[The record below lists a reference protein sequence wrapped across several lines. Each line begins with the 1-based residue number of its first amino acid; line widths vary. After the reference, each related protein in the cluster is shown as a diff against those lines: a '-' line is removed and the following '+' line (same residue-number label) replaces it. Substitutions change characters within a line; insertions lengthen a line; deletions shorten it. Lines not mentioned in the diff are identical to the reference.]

1 MKTIYTIIITLLLL
15 NTSVFSQCNELF
27 ISEYIE
33 GSGNNKAIEIY
44 NPTPDSIEL
53 LKYAIR
59 RYSNGAVDYT
69 AGGSTSLGTSQM
81 RFIRSLGT
89 FVLVNGQTTS
99 STNSPSCDPELQAL
113 GNQLDGSYPAPTYMN
128 GNDAIVL
135 TKSDVIV
142 DIFGKT
148 GEDPGTAWSTEF
160 PYTAN
165 AGTWIT
171 KDHTMIR
178 KSSVQTGVS
187 VNPDFF
193 DPMAQYDTLSK
204 DIWTNLGTHDC
215 VCSILNSIGEIS
227 LGTQYRNT
235 KVRIFPNPILN
246 NELNISSSKPI
257 SYIQISNLTGQ
268 VVFSSVNRG
277 LDSSVMKV
285 LVDDLPKGVYY
296 LEVKH
301 RDNTSIFNRIIR

>member
-1 MKTIYTIIITLLLL
+1 
-15 NTSVFSQCNELF
+15 
-27 ISEYIE
+27 
-33 GSGNNKAIEIY
+33 
-44 NPTPDSIEL
+44 
-53 LKYAIR
+53 
-59 RYSNGAVDYT
+59 
-69 AGGSTSLGTSQM
+69 M

-99 STNSPSCDPELQAL
+99 TTNSPSCDPELQAL

-178 KSSVQTGVS
+178 KPSVQTGVS

>member
-33 GSGNNKAIEIY
+33 GSGNNKAVEIY
-44 NPTPDSIEL
+44 NPTSDSIEL

-99 STNSPSCDPELQAL
+99 TTNSPSCSAELQAL

-165 AGTWIT
+165 AGAWIT

-204 DIWTNLGTHDC
+204 DTWTTLGSHDC
-215 VCSILNSIGEIS
+215 ICSIINSIGEYKNSKI
-227 LGTQYRNT
+227 R
-235 KVRIFPNPILN
+235 VFPNPIIN
-246 NELNISSSKPI
+246 NELNISSSKSI
-257 SYIQISNLTGQ
+257 ADVQITNVTGQ
-268 VVFSSVNRG
+268 VVFSSKNQEIN
-277 LDSSVMKV
+277 SSVMKV
-285 LVDDLPKGVYY
+285 LVDDISKGVYY
-296 LEVKH
+296 LQVKH
-301 RDNTSIFNRIIR
+301 QDNTSIFSKIAIR

>member
-59 RYSNGAVDYT
+59 RYSNGAIDYT
-69 AGGSTSLGTSQM
+69 AGGSTSLGTSQK
-81 RFIRSLGT
+81 RFIRSLGV

-99 STNSPSCDPELQAL
+99 TTNSPSCDPELQAL

-178 KSSVQTGVS
+178 KPSVQTGVS

-193 DPMAQYDTLSK
+193 DPMAQYDTLPKNS
-204 DIWTNLGTHDC
+204 WATTLGTHDC
-215 VCSILNSIGEIS
+215 VCSILNSINDYKTSKI
-227 LGTQYRNT
+227 
-235 KVRIFPNPILN
+235 RIFPNPILN

-268 VVFSSVNRG
+268 VVFSSVNGG

-285 LVDDLPKGVYY
+285 LVDYLPKGVYY

-301 RDNTSIFNRIIR
+301 RDNTSIFNKIVR

>member
-44 NPTPDSIEL
+44 NPTSDSIEL

-99 STNSPSCDPELQAL
+99 TTNSPSCDPEL

-165 AGTWIT
+165 AGAWIT

-193 DPMAQYDTLSK
+193 DPMAQYDTLPK
-204 DIWTNLGTHDC
+204 NTWTTLGSHDC
-215 VCSILNSIGEIS
+215 ICSTLNSIGDIS

-235 KVRIFPNPILN
+235 KIRIFPNPILN

-301 RDNTSIFNRIIR
+301 NDNTSIFNKIIR

>member
-69 AGGSTSLGTSQM
+69 AGGSTSLGTSQT

-99 STNSPSCDPELQAL
+99 TTNSPSCDPELQAL

-187 VNPDFF
+187 VNPEFF
-193 DPMAQYDTLSK
+193 DPMAQYDTLPKNS
-204 DIWTNLGTHDC
+204 WSTTLGLHDC
-215 VCSILNSIGEIS
+215 VCSILNSINDYKKSKI
-227 LGTQYRNT
+227 
-235 KVRIFPNPILN
+235 RIFPNPILN

-257 SYIQISNLTGQ
+257 SYIQITNLTGQ
-268 VVFSSVNRG
+268 VVFSSANGG

-285 LVDDLPKGVYY
+285 LVDDLIKGVYY

-301 RDNTSIFNRIIR
+301 RDNTSIFNKIVR

>member
-268 VVFSSVNRG
+268 VVFSSVNGG

-301 RDNTSIFNRIIR
+301 RDNTSIFNKIVR

>member
-1 MKTIYTIIITLLLL
+1 MKTIYTIIALLLS
-15 NTSVFSQCNELF
+15 NTYVFSQCNELF

-44 NPTPDSIEL
+44 NPTSDSIEL
-53 LKYAIR
+53 LKYAIK

-81 RFIRSLGT
+81 RFIRSLGV

-99 STNSPSCDPELQAL
+99 STNSPSCSAELQAF

-135 TKSDVIV
+135 TKSDVII

-165 AGTWIT
+165 AGAWIT

-204 DIWTNLGTHDC
+204 DTWTTLGSHDC
-215 VCSILNSIGEIS
+215 ICSIINSIGEYKNSKI
-227 LGTQYRNT
+227 R
-235 KVRIFPNPILN
+235 VFPNPIIN
-246 NELNISSSKPI
+246 NELNISSSKSI
-257 SYIQISNLTGQ
+257 SDIQITNVTGQ
-268 VVFSSVNRG
+268 VVFSSKNQEIN
-277 LDSSVMKV
+277 SSVMKV
-285 LVDDLPKGVYY
+285 LVDDISEGVYY
-296 LEVKH
+296 LQVKH
-301 RDNTSIFNRIIR
+301 QDNTSIFSKIAIR

>member
-44 NPTPDSIEL
+44 NPTSDSIEL

-99 STNSPSCDPELQAL
+99 TTNSPSCSAELQAL

-165 AGTWIT
+165 SGAWIT

-204 DIWTNLGTHDC
+204 DTWTTLGSHDC
-215 VCSILNSIGEIS
+215 ICSTLNSIGDIS

-235 KVRIFPNPILN
+235 KIRIFPNPILN
-246 NELNISSSKPI
+246 NELNISSSKSI

-301 RDNTSIFNRIIR
+301 NDNTSIFNKIIR